1 MKILGILTGWRA
13 ARKKGSDSGGGGGL
27 NWTMLLKMNISSE
40 LDFFKIMVHIFF
52 FIRQFRTFHDNS
64 SNPCCRVEN

>member
-13 ARKKGSDSGGGGGL
+13 ARKKGSDSGGGGGGGL
-27 NWTMLLKMNISSE
+27 NWTVLLKMNISSE

-52 FIRQFRTFHDNS
+52 LYDSFVLFTIIL
-64 SNPCCRVEN
+64 

>member
-27 NWTMLLKMNISSE
+27 NWTVLLKMNISSE

-52 FIRQFRTFHDNS
+52 LYDSFVLFTIIL
-64 SNPCCRVEN
+64 